1 MSSTY
6 QMSILQWQ
14 YWLLTKLLKPF
25 LLTFDLWLNFD
36 SLNFDSSIWIMT
48 PGPPSLGIECKI
60 KACQATSLHF
70 RAILMRTLR
79 DAIPSKNMALKE
91 SFWAHFQRNWTC
103 RYSESLLPSKNDP
116 LRSDFTSP
124 HRLHFLS
131 IQSYLLSQNNPFH
144 LFLWLGI
151 NTLRIIC
158 YLLAFYLPLISIR
171 FPSANNNFHPVCTS
185 RSINISFQE
194 PFPL

>member
-1 MSSTY
+1 MRSTY
-6 QMSILQWQ
+6 QISTLQCQ
-14 YWLLTKLLKPF
+14 YWLLTDVFKPF
-25 LLTFDLWLNFD
+25 LLIFDLW
-36 SLNFDSSIWIMT
+36 LNFDSSIWIMT

-144 LFLWLGI
+144 PFLWLGI
-151 NTLRIIC
+151 NTLRIIW
-158 YLLAFYLPLISIR
+158 YWLAFYP
-171 FPSANNNFHPVCTS
+171 PSGF
-185 RSINISFQE
+185 RR
-194 PFPL
+194 

>member
-1 MSSTY
+1 MST
-6 QMSILQWQ
+6 LQWQ
-14 YWLLTKLLKPF
+14 YRLLTKFFKPF

-36 SLNFDSSIWIMT
+36 SLIWIMT
-48 PGPPSLGIECKI
+48 PGPPSLGIGYKI

-91 SFWAHFQRNWTC
+91 SFWAHFQRNLIC
-103 RYSESLLPSKNDP
+103 RCSVSLLPSKNDP

-144 LFLWLGI
+144 LFNGKDKYLG
-151 NTLRIIC
+151 N
-158 YLLAFYLPLISIR
+158 YLGNYLAFYIPLISIG
-171 FPSANNNFHPVCTS
+171 FPSANNNIHPVCTS
-185 RSINISFQE
+185 REINISFQE